1 VALVGGE
8 ILRRFTVIFD
18 YAHGHMILEPNEH
31 LKDAFL
37 WDASGIV
44 SLRLVPESGKF
55 LINSVLQGSPA
66 SEAGL
71 REGDLIQSIDGLS
84 SDHFTLHQVQSI
96 FLRVGAEHH
105 LTVQRANQLLKV
117 DIKLRKLL

>member
-1 VALVGGE
+1 MPWNTGPTSRGIVA
-8 ILRRFTVIFD
+8 R
-18 YAHGHMILEPNEH
+18 HGVESA
-31 LKDAFL
+31 AFL
-37 WDASGIV
+37 WDASGLL
-44 SLRLVPESGKF
+44 SLRLVPQSGKI

-84 SDHFTLHQVQSI
+84 SEHFTLHQVQSI

-105 LTVQRANQLLKV
+105 LTVQRGKQILQV
-117 DIKLRKLL
+117 DIRLRNLF